1 MGCLMSMEPVEVVVR
16 RSRNYFVVFV
26 SSEVSAAD
34 DSADALSIKHILFPL
49 PFPHNLFLLLLLLMM
64 VVMMVM
70 VVMVV
75 W

>member
-1 MGCLMSMEPVEVVVR
+1 MGCLMSMEPAEEEEVVR

-26 SSEVSAAD
+26 SSD

-49 PFPHNLFLLLLLLMM
+49 PFPHILFLLLLLLLMM
-64 VVMMVM
+64 VVMMM